1 MKPWQMI
8 VKLENGLTIENPDI
22 RCYDMDW
29 GSQLY
34 SSGIEFIR
42 LCLPGRIFTFV
53 GYEKYNFF
61 LEVLQ
66 DAMISKTKAKLEAIF
81 ICGSVDGYVDVL
93 KITKDGLIV
102 FRKPFGQEYAGTAS
116 RGWKAGVKRSEA
128 KILQEKTNDSVV
140 SLQS

>member
-1 MKPWQMI
+1 MKPWQML

-42 LCLPGRIFTFV
+42 LCLPGRILTFV

-66 DAMISKTKAKLEAIF
+66 DAMIVKPRAKLEAIY
-81 ICGSVDGYVDVL
+81 ICGAVDEYVDVL
-93 KITKDGLIV
+93 KITKNGLMV
-102 FRKPFGQEYAGTAS
+102 YRKPFGQEYAGTAS
-116 RGWKAGVKRSEA
+116 RGWKKGIRRSES
-128 KILQEKTNDSVV
+128 KILQEKINDSTI